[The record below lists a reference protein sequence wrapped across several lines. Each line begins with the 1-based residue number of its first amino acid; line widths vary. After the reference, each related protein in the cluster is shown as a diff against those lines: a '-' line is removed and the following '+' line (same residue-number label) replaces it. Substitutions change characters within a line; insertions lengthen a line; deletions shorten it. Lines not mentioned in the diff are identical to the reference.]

1 MITINHM
8 QKQLSNFECIYDII
22 KIKKYRLMI
31 LGFGVSYA
39 IGYMIAVGIISY
51 VPGFASS
58 VTTPIIK
65 FYSIGISIAPF
76 PNIFIFIFHNAII
89 FLCLSSFLIGLN
101 IAMAIYTRKSN
112 KDCEIKKVYPKG
124 ILGVFPA
131 FFTSFS
137 CCSTGLLAF
146 VMGPTALSSLALYSQ
161 YMAPIT
167 IATLIAG
174 TVLLSRNINNSCN
187 SSVSNC
193 CKNGGGRV

>member
-1 MITINHM
+1 M

-31 LGFGVSYA
+31 LGFGLSYA

-58 VTTPIIK
+58 VTIPIIK
-65 FYSIGISIAPF
+65 FYSIGISIVPF
-76 PNIFIFIFHNAII
+76 PNIFIFIFYNAVI
-89 FLCLSSFLIGLN
+89 FLSLSSFLIGLN
-101 IAMAIYTRKSN
+101 IAMAIHTRKAN
-112 KDCEIKKVYPKG
+112 KDCKLKKVYPKG

-131 FFTSFS
+131 LFTSFS

-146 VMGPTALSSLALYSQ
+146 VIGPTALNSLSLYSQ

-167 IATLIAG
+167 IATLAG
-174 TVLLSRNINNSCN
+174 TVLLSRNLNNSCN
-187 SSVSNC
+187 SLISNC